1 MAYFRAS
8 CSERSSDGSDLGA
21 QSSGEDNATSSAFGD
36 SRRAVGDVQAIA
48 WASIIGKDQT
58 GVFAHRKRFASEES
72 FIGLKI
78 DSFGESSAC

>member
-58 GVFAHRKRFASEES
+58 GVFAHRKRFASKQS
-72 FIGLKI
+72 FIGLEVN
-78 DSFGESSAC
+78 SLGEPIAC